1 MKETRFKDTEIGRI
15 PEDWNLALL
24 GDITKFLSNNT
35 FSRDKLHVD
44 GGKGEIKNIHY
55 GDVLVK
61 YGSIL
66 DVSRTKIPTIDSGKI
81 ASFCPEN
88 LAQDGDVIIADT
100 AEDDT
105 VCKVTELWNIGD
117 SKVVSGLHTMWCRPD
132 CNTFAVKYL
141 GYFMNSVF
149 YHIQILPLIQ
159 GIKVSS
165 VSKNSIKDTWVCI
178 PPLSEQSRIASA
190 LTSIDNLISSLDKL
204 IEKKKAIKEGT
215 MQQLLTGK
223 KRLKGFNEPWVMIT
237 LGEICEFRNGYTPSK
252 RVKSFWDNG
261 TIPWFRMEDIRDN
274 GRILSNSI
282 QHVTPNAIKG
292 ELFSS
297 NSIIMSTTAT
307 IGEHALLIADSLAN
321 QRFTNLKIRKSLVN
335 RIDIMWFYW
344 YCFIIGE
351 WCRHNIHEGGLAAVN
366 ISDLSKL
373 GIVIPSIE
381 EQKKIASILS
391 SMDNQIAFLEAKRN
405 KYIKTKQGMMQQ
417 LLTGRIRLV

>member
-178 PPLSEQSRIASA
+178 PPLSEQTRIASA

-223 KRLKGFNEPWVMIT
+223 KRLKGFNEPWVERK
-237 LGEICEFRNGYTPSK
+237 LGEIASMNSGGTP
-252 RVKSFWDNG
+252 
-261 TIPWFRMEDIRDN
+261 T
-274 GRILSNSI
+274 
-282 QHVTPNAIKG
+282 
-292 ELFSS
+292 SS
-297 NSIIMSTTAT
+297 NPSYYD
-307 IGEHALLIADSLAN
+307 G
-321 QRFTNLKIRKSLVN
+321 
-335 RIDIMWFYW
+335 
-344 YCFIIGE
+344 
-351 WCRHNIHEGGLAAVN
+351 NINFLS
-366 ISDLSKL
+366 ISDMTASGKYIKATEKTITELGLSISSARLFPAGTLMYAMYASLGKCSISTIDTAISQAILGFKLSDQVERDFLYYHFSFIGNKVKTMGQTGTQSNLSK
-373 GIVIPSIE
+373 GIVKEFSINLPSLS
-381 EQKKIASILS
+381 EQRAIACVLS
-391 SMDNQIAFLEAKRN
+391 SMDNEISAIQAKKA
-405 KYIKTKQGMMQQ
+405 KYESIKQGMMQQ

>member
-391 SMDNQIAFLEAKRN
+391 SMDNQIAFLEAKHN

>member
-223 KRLKGFNEPWVMIT
+223 KRLKGFNEPWVERK
-237 LGEICEFRNGYTPSK
+237 LGEIASMNSGGTP
-252 RVKSFWDNG
+252 
-261 TIPWFRMEDIRDN
+261 T
-274 GRILSNSI
+274 
-282 QHVTPNAIKG
+282 
-292 ELFSS
+292 SS
-297 NSIIMSTTAT
+297 NPSYYDGNINFLSISDMTASGKYIKATEKTITELGLSISSARLFPAGTLMYAMYASLGKCSISTIDTA
-307 IGEHALLIADSLAN
+307 ISQAILGFKLSDQVERDFLYYH
-321 QRFTNLKIRKSLVN
+321 F
-335 RIDIMWFYW
+335 
-344 YCFIIGE
+344 CFIENKVKTMGQTGTQS
-351 WCRHNIHEGGLAAVN
+351 N
-366 ISDLSKL
+366 LSK
-373 GIVIPSIE
+373 GIVKEFSINLPSLS
-381 EQKKIASILS
+381 EQRAIACVLS
-391 SMDNQIAFLEAKRN
+391 SMDNEISAIQAKKA
-405 KYIKTKQGMMQQ
+405 KYESIKQGMMQQ

>member
-141 GYFMNSVF
+141 GHFMNSVF

-178 PPLSEQSRIASA
+178 PPLSEQTRIASA
-190 LTSIDNLISSLDKL
+190 LTGIDNLISSLDKL

-297 NSIIMSTTAT
+297 NSIILSTTAT

-321 QRFTNLKIRKSLVN
+321 QQFTNLKIRKSLVN

-405 KYIKTKQGMMQQ
+405 KYIKTKQGMIQQ